1 MGSCRYPCCHA
12 PCFRSQLVNAALV
25 QHFMTECQ
33 ILRHFVALKRFLLL
47 EDGEFGLSLSTKLFE
62 EVIAVQLS
70 PWQRITTFSL
80 PQLTYGGPSNHLLS
94 PSFLNPLLSS
104 ALDSSLH
111 GNTPEAKQ
119 LSFALKYKPASVKTL
134 SELVLC

>member
-1 MGSCRYPCCHA
+1 MLPHPLPSCPR
-12 PCFRSQLVNAALV
+12 FQLVNAALV

-33 ILRHFVALKRFLLL
+33 IFRHFVALKRFLLL
-47 EDGEFGLSLSTKLFE
+47 EDGEFGLTMATKLFE
-62 EVIAVQLS
+62 EVKVVQLS
-70 PWQRITTFSL
+70 LWQPVTTFPL

-111 GNTPEAKQ
+111 GSTPEAKR
-119 LSFALKYKPASVKTL
+119 LSFALKYKPASIKTL
-134 SELVLC
+134 SEFSLVLG